1 LRLSHPGLSRER
13 LTALARRPAK
23 ARPRERLIAGIAAAS
38 ARQGY
43 IDTSVTRVIDAAGVS
58 RATFYEQFADRG
70 ACFAAAQEHYEQLL
84 LQRIADAIEAT
95 TPDRAPDA
103 AIGALLGFVQS
114 QPAGARLAMNEALVA
129 GRAAIARRNRTVT
142 DAGALIERARAQLP
156 GEAPFP
162 DIPAEILI
170 GGLYRVLSG
179 RMRRNQAVGESLQA
193 ELSAWIACYD
203 QPLERHRWSTL
214 TPGPRLERSPFI
226 PEPSLRP
233 PPPLPRGRHRLPAE
247 DVSKNHRER
256 ILYATI
262 ELGQTKGYPDS
273 TVADIIAV
281 AGVARHVFYDSFPNK
296 QTAFLA
302 AQELILQHSL
312 AVTAHGYFNA
322 STWPDRVWES
332 GHAYM
337 QFMSDHPAMAN
348 MGFVEMV
355 SLGPQGVQRQDD
367 GMMANTIFLE
377 EGYRDILGPERP
389 PPQTSTAI
397 AHAVF
402 ELGFRQATAGAITKL
417 DRYLPH
423 ATWIVLTP
431 FLGPA
436 ETNRF
441 IEEKTK
447 A

>member
-1 LRLSHPGLSRER
+1 M
-13 LTALARRPAK
+13 ARHPAK
-23 ARPRERLIAGIAAAS
+23 TRPRERLIAGIAAAS
-38 ARQGY
+38 ARHGY
-43 IDTSVTRVIDAAGVS
+43 IETSVTRVIDAARVS

-103 AIGALLGFVQS
+103 AIEALLGFVQAE
-114 QPAGARLAMNEALVA
+114 PAGAGLAMNEALVA
-129 GRAAIARRNRTVT
+129 GREAIAQRNRTVGK
-142 DAGALIERARAQLP
+142 AGALIERARARLP
-156 GEAPFP
+156 ADAPFP
-162 DIPAEILI
+162 DFPAEVLI
-170 GGLYRVLSG
+170 GGLYRVLSA
-179 RMRRNQAVGESLQA
+179 RMQRNQPVGESLQA
-193 ELSAWIACYD
+193 ELCAWVACYA
-203 QPLERHRWSTL
+203 QPLQRHRWSTL
-214 TPGPRLERSPFI
+214 TPGPRLPRSPFV
-226 PEPSLRP
+226 PEPPLRP

-262 ELGQTKGYPDS
+262 ELGETKGYPDCS
-273 TVADIIAV
+273 VADIIAL
-281 AGVARHVFYDSFPNK
+281 AGVARHVFYDSFPDK
-296 QTAFLA
+296 HTAFMA

-322 STWPDRVWES
+322 GTWPERVWES

-367 GMMANTIFLE
+367 AMMANTIFLE
-377 EGYRDILGPERP
+377 EGYRDMTGPERP
-389 PPQTSTAI
+389 PEQTSTAI

-402 ELGFRQATAGAITKL
+402 ELGFRQATAGQIAQL
-417 DRYLPH
+417 DRFLPH
-423 ATWIVLTP
+423 ATWIVLAP
-431 FLGPA
+431 FLGVEA
-436 ETNRF
+436 AGEFLRA
-441 IEEKTK
+441 KGS
-447 A
+447 

>member
-1 LRLSHPGLSRER
+1 LP
-13 LTALARRPAK
+13 RRSSK
-23 ARPRERLIAGIAAAS
+23 IRPRERLIAGIAAAA
-38 ARQGY
+38 ARHGY
-43 IDTSVTRVIDAAGVS
+43 IESNVTRVIKAAGVS
-58 RATFYEQFADRG
+58 RATFYEQFADRS

-95 TPDRAPDA
+95 TPERAADA
-103 AIGALLGFVQS
+103 AIEALLGFVQAE
-114 QPAGARLAMNEALVA
+114 PAGARLVMNEALVA
-129 GRAAIARRNRTVT
+129 GREAIGRRNRTVSK
-142 DAGALIERARAQLP
+142 AGALIERAREQLSAD
-156 GEAPFP
+156 APFP
-162 DIPAEILI
+162 DFPAEVLV
-170 GGLYRVLSG
+170 GGLYRVLSARLRG
-179 RMRRNQAVGESLQA
+179 NQAVGETLQA
-193 ELSAWIACYD
+193 ELTAWIACYA
-203 QPLERHRWSTL
+203 QPLARHRWSTL
-214 TPGPRLERSPFI
+214 TPGPRLPRSPFV
-226 PEPSLRP
+226 PEPPLRP
-233 PPPLPRGRHRLPAE
+233 PPPLPRGRHRLPVE

-262 ELGQTKGYPDS
+262 ELGETKGYPDC
-273 TVADIIAV
+273 TVADIITTAN
-281 AGVARHVFYDSFPNK
+281 VARHVFYDSFPDK

-367 GMMANTIFLE
+367 GLMANKIFLE
-377 EGYRDILGPERP
+377 EGYRHITGTERP
-389 PPQTSTAI
+389 PPHTFTAI

-402 ELGFRQATAGAITKL
+402 ELGFRQATAGAIEQL
-417 DRYLPH
+417 DRFLPH

-431 FLGPA
+431 FLGIQGSNMVIDA
-436 ETNRF
+436 Q
-441 IEEKTK
+441 IAK
-447 A
+447 ARAA

>member
-1 LRLSHPGLSRER
+1 
-13 LTALARRPAK
+13 LARRLSKIGA
-23 ARPRERLIAGIAAAS
+23 RERLIAGMAAAA
-38 ARQGY
+38 ARHGY
-43 IDTSVTRVIDAAGVS
+43 MESSVARVTNAAGVS
-58 RATFYEQFADRG
+58 RATFYEQFADRS
-70 ACFAAAQEHYEQLL
+70 ACFAAAQEHHEQLL
-84 LQRIADAIEAT
+84 LDRIARAIEGT
-95 TPDRAPDA
+95 MPDRAPAA
-103 AIGALLGFVQS
+103 AIEALIGFVQFE
-114 QPAGARLAMNEALVA
+114 PAGARLVMNEALVA
-129 GRAAIARRNRTVT
+129 GREAIARRNHAVT
-142 DAGALIERARAQLP
+142 KAGALIKRAREQLP
-156 GEAPFP
+156 GDAPFP
-162 DIPAEILI
+162 DFPCEVLI
-170 GGLYRVLSG
+170 GGLYRLLGG
-179 RMRRNQAVGESLQA
+179 RLRRNQAVGEALQA
-193 ELSAWIACYD
+193 EFTAWIDCYAH
-203 QPLERHRWSTL
+203 PLDRHRWHTL
-214 TPGPRLERSPFI
+214 TPGPRLARSPFI
-226 PEPSLRP
+226 PEPPLRP

-262 ELGQTKGYPDS
+262 ELGETKGYPDS

-281 AGVARHVFYDSFPNK
+281 AGVARHVFYDSFADK

-312 AVTAHGYFNA
+312 AVTAHGFFNA

-367 GMMANTIFLE
+367 GLMANTIFLE
-377 EGYRDILGPERP
+377 EGYRHMTGPERP

-402 ELGFRQATAGAITKL
+402 ELGFRQATAGHITKL
-417 DRYLPH
+417 DRFLPH

-441 IEEKTK
+441 IDKKTK